1 MALPIYGYY
10 MKGAY
15 ADPVLSL
22 SINKGFQEPPD
33 YDPKLYD
40 CSEALNPED
49 VDETDAP
56 HNISEGEGF

>member
-1 MALPIYGYY
+1 
-10 MKGAY
+10 
-15 ADPVLSL
+15 L

-56 HNISEGEGF
+56 HNFGEPEGF